1 MAVLIVRQ
9 VFERPM
15 PRGRVAITPHWCI
28 AFTPHTVVV
37 FPAAE
42 ALTDGAG
49 INGAQQ
55 HPPAQVWRALGAVA
69 DGPAAGCEPGP
80 QRGIRAGEA
89 ARAGHKCDD
98 TAGR

>member
-1 MAVLIVRQ
+1 
-9 VFERPM
+9 
-15 PRGRVAITPHWCI
+15 VAIAQHWCI

-37 FPAAE
+37 FLTAE

-49 INGAQQ
+49 ISGAQQ

-69 DGPAAGCEPGP
+69 DGPAASREPGP

-89 ARAGHKCDD
+89 ACAGNECDD
-98 TAGR
+98 TASR